1 MIAPI
6 GRCLRSPRAQTGG
19 MRLTWLGHATVLV
32 ELDGVRLLT
41 DPILRRS
48 VLHLRRRRGV
58 SLAAMGSPDVV
69 LISHL
74 HWDHFDLPSLARLSR
89 GTRIVAPLGAR
100 KLVSRRGFERVDEMT
115 EGSELRAGAVG
126 VRATYAE
133 HDSGRGPWGV
143 KAPALGYLLTGSS
156 SVYFA
161 GDTDLFDG
169 MDGLHDGLDVAL
181 LPIAGW
187 GPTLPPGHL
196 NVERAAEAVRRLRP
210 RVTIPI
216 HWGTLRPFHRR
227 TPHAGAAA
235 AAEFA
240 ATVAEVAPGTK
251 VRVLELGE
259 SCTIDPV
266 AQG

>member
-1 MIAPI
+1 M
-6 GRCLRSPRAQTGG
+6 Q
-19 MRLTWLGHATVLV
+19 LTWLGHATVLI

-41 DPILRRS
+41 DPVLRRS
-48 VLHLRRRRGV
+48 VLHLRRRQGV
-58 SLAAMGSPDVV
+58 PTRATGRPDVV
-69 LISHL
+69 LVSHL

-89 GTRIVAPLGAR
+89 ATRIVAPLGAR
-100 KLVSRRGFERVDEMT
+100 KLLARRGFERVDEVS
-115 EGSELRAGAVG
+115 EGSVVDAGPVR

-143 KAPALGYLLTGSS
+143 KAAALGYVVSGSG

-161 GDTDLFDG
+161 GDTDLFPG
-169 MDGLHDGLDVAL
+169 MEGLHKGLDVAL

-196 NVERAAEAVRRLRP
+196 DVDRAAEAARRLRP

-227 TPHAGAAA
+227 TSYAGEEAAA
-235 AAEFA
+235 AFA
-240 ATVAEVAPGTK
+240 AKLAEVAPDVE
-251 VRVLELGE
+251 VRILELGE
-259 SCTIDPV
+259 SCTIE
-266 AQG
+266 ANSGGYSS